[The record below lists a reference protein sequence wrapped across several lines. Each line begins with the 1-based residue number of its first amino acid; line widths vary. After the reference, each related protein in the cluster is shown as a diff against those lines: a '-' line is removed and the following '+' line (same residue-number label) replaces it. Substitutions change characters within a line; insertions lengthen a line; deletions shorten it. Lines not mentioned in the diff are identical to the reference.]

1 MTETTEK
8 HRQPAAPAALIILM
22 WAVVICA
29 VATTGYFLA
38 DYLAASS
45 ELSVLNR
52 QIHSL
57 EVSL

>member
-8 HRQPAAPAALIILM
+8 HHPADAPLAMIALM

-29 VATTGYFLA
+29 VATTGYFMA

-45 ELSVLNR
+45 ELSVVNR

-57 EVSL
+57 EMSR